1 LELEDDRRVRR
12 SRDWPP
18 TQATVLAS
26 GMPAE
31 ELENRLRVV
40 WRVRGESGSGQG
52 REGVVASMARWP
64 REQRWGRL
72 KKTLMCG
79 TRTSVK

>member
-1 LELEDDRRVRR
+1 
-12 SRDWPP
+12 
-18 TQATVLAS
+18 
-26 GMPAE
+26 MPAE
-31 ELENRLRVV
+31 ELENGPRVV
-40 WRVRGESGSGQG
+40 WRARGESGSEQG
-52 REGVVASMARWP
+52 REGVAASMARWP